1 MMEDEIVN
9 EIHETRR
16 RIFEEECGGDIER
29 LIERLQALDAKDK
42 HRLVTFEQV
51 QQRARS
57 PKTPT

>member
-16 RIFEEECGGDIER
+16 RIFEEECAGDIER

-42 HRLVTFEQV
+42 HRLVSFEQV
-51 QQRARS
+51 LQRASS